1 MVKEMKTGLINKA
14 VLHAALPLAALVFVF
29 VVACAPASEDGGM
42 SMDMEGMAVDESNL
56 NLKIGE
62 QTPPFAMVLSDGT
75 EVSSADLAD
84 EEQPAHLFWFATW

>member
-1 MVKEMKTGLINKA
+1 MKAEIINRT
-14 VLHAALPLAALVFVF
+14 VYLVALALAAMLFAF
-29 VVACAPASEDGGM
+29 SLACAPAAEDGGM

-75 EVSSADLAD
+75 EVSSAGLAD
-84 EEQPAHLFWFATW
+84 AGQPAHLFWFATW